1 MAWYIFNSYIL
12 YYDKYGWQMDGIA
25 QNPRERERERDL
37 AYHEQLYGLQD
48 DGLVGSF
55 QGSLHQLAIDQDV
68 HGLQQ

>member
-1 MAWYIFNSYIL
+1 
-12 YYDKYGWQMDGIA
+12 MDGIA